1 MTAVLDYGEIMSK
14 KRLTEKKEQSA
25 RLVYSDLSLKQGF
38 KKFLLNPLYIFPVLI
53 STILCYAYYL
63 THETVTIDSL
73 SSDRYYHGL
82 LVAQGRLTATIIEN
96 YLGFEHL
103 PIAVENIIGLICF
116 ILGATVFCIIFD
128 KAKPQSN
135 VLPYTFSTCLYITFP
150 LMNEYFMFKGS
161 VLTTGGSILLVS
173 FALYFALKIK
183 NLIASI
189 LISSIF
195 IFFAYS
201 WYESFILVYIGA
213 VFLLLILLADGQ
225 KSQKELFFNGFWLAP
240 TLFLGFSLEE
250 IISNAIINICNITQ
264 DNNNA
269 VGTAW
274 LSSSATLKSF
284 FYDFIYS
291 FVSKIFCYAPFTILF
306 IFLAVAF
313 VLMIL
318 QTKSTKKPILIF
330 FYFGLALTVFF
341 LSIYRG
347 TESAYRTE
355 QGIPFYISAITLLL
369 SSKIIN
375 LNGKKALKIIASLSL
390 VIILTVQICSS
401 NYWYH
406 VNVLRDKE
414 EKQVVCNIAKD
425 LEKYDK
431 NKPVIF
437 IGYYQLSNNIKDK
450 YTVKKDSVAGKII
463 DYTSKKAKKSYT
475 YTACQTSISSYI
487 SWSIY
492 SFSSANVELKKFFNS
507 CGYDFKLGT
516 NEQFEEATKKYINI
530 PSYNDSGYILDAGDY
545 IVVKVGNYSPNF
557 YEFLYE

>member
-14 KRLTEKKEQSA
+14 KRLTEKKEQNA

-116 ILGATVFCIIFD
+116 VLGATVFCIIFD

-213 VFLLLILLADGQ
+213 VFLLLILLADGK

-291 FVSKIFCYAPFTILF
+291 FVSKIFCYAPFAILF
-306 IFLAVAF
+306 IFLGVAF

-347 TESAYRTE
+347 AESAYRTE
-355 QGIPFYISAITLLL
+355 QGIPFYIGAITLLL

-375 LNGKKALKIIASLSL
+375 SNGKKALKIIASLSL

-414 EKQVVCNIAKD
+414 EKQVVCNIAKE

-437 IGYYQLSNNIKDK
+437 IGYYQLSNNIEDK
-450 YTVKKDSVAGKII
+450 YTVKKDSVAGRII

-487 SWSIY
+487 SWSICP
-492 SFSSANVELKKFFNS
+492 FSSANVELKKFFNS

-516 NEQFEEATKKYINI
+516 NEQFKEATKKYINI

-557 YEFLYE
+557 YDFLYE

>member
-14 KRLTEKKEQSA
+14 KRLTEKKEQNA

-38 KKFLLNPLYIFPVLI
+38 KKFLLNPMYIFPVLI

-82 LVAQGRLTATIIEN
+82 LVAQGRLTATIVEN

-135 VLPYTFSTCLYITFP
+135 VLPYTFFTCLYITFP

-189 LISSIF
+189 FISSIF

-250 IISNAIINICNITQ
+250 IISNAIINLCNITQ

-306 IFLAVAF
+306 IFLAIAF
-313 VLMIL
+313 GLMIL
-318 QTKSTKKPILIF
+318 QTKSTKKPILVF

-347 TESAYRTE
+347 AESAYRTE
-355 QGIPFYISAITLLL
+355 QGIPFYIGAITLLL

-375 LNGKKALKIIASLSL
+375 SNGKKALKIIASLSL
-390 VIILTVQICSS
+390 VIILTAQICSS

-437 IGYYQLSNNIKDK
+437 IGYYQLSNNIEDK
-450 YTVKKDSVAGKII
+450 YAVKKDSVAGRII
-463 DYTSKKAKKSYT
+463 NYTSKKAEKSYA
-475 YTACQTSISSYI
+475 YAACQTSISSYI

-492 SFSSANVELKKFFNS
+492 SFSSANVELKKFFNA

>member
-14 KRLTEKKEQSA
+14 KRLTEKKEQNA

-38 KKFLLNPLYIFPVLI
+38 KKFLLNPMYIFPVLI

-82 LVAQGRLTATIIEN
+82 LVAQGRLTATIVEN

-306 IFLAVAF
+306 IFLAIAF

-318 QTKSTKKPILIF
+318 QTKNTKKPILIF
-330 FYFGLALTVFF
+330 FYLGLALTVFF

-347 TESAYRTE
+347 AELAYRTE
-355 QGIPFYISAITLLL
+355 QGIPFYIGAITLLL

-375 LNGKKALKIIASLSL
+375 LNGKNALKIIASLSL

-450 YTVKKDSVAGKII
+450 YAVKKDSVAGRII
-463 DYTSKKAKKSYT
+463 NYTSKKAKKSYT

-516 NEQFEEATKKYINI
+516 NEQFKEATKKYINI

-545 IVVKVGNYSPNF
+545 IVVKVGNYTPNF

>member
-14 KRLTEKKEQSA
+14 KRLTEKKEQNA
-25 RLVYSDLSLKQGF
+25 RLVLSDLSLKQGF

-63 THETVTIDSL
+63 AHETVTIDSL

-82 LVAQGRLTATIIEN
+82 LVAQGRLTATIVEN

-128 KAKPQSN
+128 KAKPQKS
-135 VLPYTFSTCLYITFP
+135 VLPYTFFTCLYITFP

-313 VLMIL
+313 VLMIF
-318 QTKSTKKPILIF
+318 QTKSTKKPIIVF
-330 FYFGLALTVFF
+330 FYLGLALTVFF

-347 TESAYRTE
+347 AESAYRTE
-355 QGIPFYISAITLLL
+355 QGIPFYIGAIALLL

-375 LNGKKALKIIASLSL
+375 LNGKKALKIIASMSL
-390 VIILTVQICSS
+390 VIILTVQIYSS

-437 IGYYQLSNNIKDK
+437 IGYYQLSNNIEDK
-450 YTVKKDSVAGKII
+450 YTVKKDSVAGRII
-463 DYTSKKAKKSYT
+463 NYTSKKAEKSYT
-475 YTACQTSISSYI
+475 YTACQTSIGSYI

-492 SFSSANVELKKFFNS
+492 SFSSANVELKKFFNA

-516 NEQFEEATKKYINI
+516 NEQFKEATKKYINI

-545 IVVKVGNYSPNF
+545 IVVKVGNYTPNL
-557 YEFLYE
+557 YGFLYE

>member
-14 KRLTEKKEQSA
+14 KRLTEKKEQNA

-250 IISNAIINICNITQ
+250 IISNAIINIFNITQ

-330 FYFGLALTVFF
+330 FYLGLALTVFF

-347 TESAYRTE
+347 AESAYRTE

-375 LNGKKALKIIASLSL
+375 SNGKKALKIIASLSL

-437 IGYYQLSNNIKDK
+437 IGYYQLSNNIEDK
-450 YTVKKDSVAGKII
+450 YAVKKDSVAGKII
-463 DYTSKKAKKSYT
+463 DYTSKKAKKSYA

-487 SWSIY
+487 SWSICP
-492 SFSSANVELKKFFNS
+492 FSSANVELKKFFNS

-516 NEQFEEATKKYINI
+516 NEQFKEATKKYINI

-557 YEFLYE
+557 YDFLYE

>member
-14 KRLTEKKEQSA
+14 KRLTEKKEQNA

-128 KAKPQSN
+128 KAKPQKN
-135 VLPYTFSTCLYITFP
+135 ILPYTFFTCLYITFP

-250 IISNAIINICNITQ
+250 IISNAIINLCNITQ

-347 TESAYRTE
+347 AESAYRTE

-375 LNGKKALKIIASLSL
+375 SNGKKALKIIASLSL

-437 IGYYQLSNNIKDK
+437 IGYYQLSNNIEDK
-450 YTVKKDSVAGKII
+450 YTVKKDSVAGRII
-463 DYTSKKAKKSYT
+463 NYTSKKAKKSYA

-516 NEQFEEATKKYINI
+516 NEQFKEATKKYINI

-557 YEFLYE
+557 YDFLYE

>member
-14 KRLTEKKEQSA
+14 KRLTEKKGQSA

-38 KKFLLNPLYIFPVLI
+38 KKFLLNPMYIFPVLI

-63 THETVTIDSL
+63 AHETVTIDSL

-189 LISSIF
+189 LVSSIF

-330 FYFGLALTVFF
+330 FYLGLALTVFF

-347 TESAYRTE
+347 AELAYRTE
-355 QGIPFYISAITLLL
+355 QGIPFYIGAITLLL

-375 LNGKKALKIIASLSL
+375 SNGKKALKIIASLSL

-450 YTVKKDSVAGKII
+450 YAVKKNSVAGRII
-463 DYTSKKAKKSYT
+463 NYTSKKAKKSYD

-487 SWSIY
+487 SWSICP
-492 SFSSANVELKKFFNS
+492 FSSANVELKKFFNS

-516 NEQFEEATKKYINI
+516 NEQFKEATKKYINI

-545 IVVKVGNYSPNF
+545 IVVKVGNYTPNF

>member
-14 KRLTEKKEQSA
+14 KRLTEKKEQNA
-25 RLVYSDLSLKQGF
+25 RLVLSDLSLKQGF

-63 THETVTIDSL
+63 AHETVTIDSL

-82 LVAQGRLTATIIEN
+82 LVAQGRLTATIVEN

-128 KAKPQSN
+128 KAKPQKS
-135 VLPYTFSTCLYITFP
+135 VLPYTFFTCLYITFP

-313 VLMIL
+313 VLMIF
-318 QTKSTKKPILIF
+318 QTKSTKKPIIVF
-330 FYFGLALTVFF
+330 FYLGLALTVFF

-347 TESAYRTE
+347 AESAYRTE
-355 QGIPFYISAITLLL
+355 QGIPFYIGAIALLL

-375 LNGKKALKIIASLSL
+375 LNGKKALKIIASMSL
-390 VIILTVQICSS
+390 VIILTVQIYSS

-437 IGYYQLSNNIKDK
+437 IGYYQLSNNIEDK
-450 YTVKKDSVAGKII
+450 YTVKKDSVAGRII
-463 DYTSKKAKKSYT
+463 NYTSKKAEKSYT
-475 YTACQTSISSYI
+475 YTACQTSIGSYI

-492 SFSSANVELKKFFNS
+492 SFSSANVELKKFFNA

-516 NEQFEEATKKYINI
+516 NEQFKEATKKYINI

-545 IVVKVGNYSPNF
+545 IVVKVGNYTPNL

>member
-14 KRLTEKKEQSA
+14 KRLTEKKEQNA

-38 KKFLLNPLYIFPVLI
+38 KKFLLNPMYIFPVLI

-82 LVAQGRLTATIIEN
+82 LVAQGRLTATIVEN

-313 VLMIL
+313 VLMIF

-330 FYFGLALTVFF
+330 FYLGLALTVFF

-347 TESAYRTE
+347 AESAYRTE
-355 QGIPFYISAITLLL
+355 QGIPFYIGAITLLL
-369 SSKIIN
+369 SSKVIN
-375 LNGKKALKIIASLSL
+375 SNGKKALKIIASLSL

-450 YTVKKDSVAGKII
+450 YTVKKDSVAGRII
-463 DYTSKKAKKSYT
+463 NYTSKKAKKSYA

-492 SFSSANVELKKFFNS
+492 SFSSADVELKKFFNS

-545 IVVKVGNYSPNF
+545 IVVKVGNYAPNL

>member
-14 KRLTEKKEQSA
+14 KRLTEKKEQNA

-38 KKFLLNPLYIFPVLI
+38 KKFLLNPLYILPVLI

-63 THETVTIDSL
+63 AHETVTIDSL

-135 VLPYTFSTCLYITFP
+135 VLPYTFFTCLYITFP

-330 FYFGLALTVFF
+330 FYLGLALTVFF

-347 TESAYRTE
+347 TELAYRTE
-355 QGIPFYISAITLLL
+355 QGIPFYIGAITLLL

-375 LNGKKALKIIASLSL
+375 SNGKKALKIIASLSL

-450 YTVKKDSVAGKII
+450 YAVKKDSVAGRII
-463 DYTSKKAKKSYT
+463 NYTSKKAKKSYT

-516 NEQFEEATKKYINI
+516 NEQFKEATKKYINI

-545 IVVKVGNYSPNF
+545 IVVKVGNYTPNF

>member
-38 KKFLLNPLYIFPVLI
+38 KKFLLNPMYIFPVLI

-82 LVAQGRLTATIIEN
+82 LVAQGRLTATIVEN

-313 VLMIL
+313 GLMIL
-318 QTKSTKKPILIF
+318 QTKNTKKPILIF

-347 TESAYRTE
+347 AESAYRTE

-375 LNGKKALKIIASLSL
+375 SNGKKALKIIASLSL
-390 VIILTVQICSS
+390 VIILTAQICSS

-450 YTVKKDSVAGKII
+450 YAVKKDSVAGRII
-463 DYTSKKAKKSYT
+463 NYTSKKVKKSYA

-516 NEQFEEATKKYINI
+516 NEQFKEATKKYINI

-545 IVVKVGNYSPNF
+545 IVVKVGNYTPNF

>member
-14 KRLTEKKEQSA
+14 KRLTEKKEQNA

-355 QGIPFYISAITLLL
+355 QGIPFYIGAITLLL

-375 LNGKKALKIIASLSL
+375 LHGKKALKIISSLSL

-431 NKPVIF
+431 NKSVIF

-450 YTVKKDSVAGKII
+450 YAVKKDSVAGRII
-463 DYTSKKAKKSYT
+463 NYTSKKAKKSYD

-516 NEQFEEATKKYINI
+516 NEQFKEATKKYINI

-545 IVVKVGNYSPNF
+545 IVVKVGNYTPNF

>member
-14 KRLTEKKEQSA
+14 KRLTEKKEQNA

-63 THETVTIDSL
+63 AHETVTIDSL

-128 KAKPQSN
+128 KARPQSN
-135 VLPYTFSTCLYITFP
+135 VLPYTFFTCLYITFP

-250 IISNAIINICNITQ
+250 IISNAIINLCNITQ

-306 IFLAVAF
+306 IFLAIAF
-313 VLMIL
+313 GLMIL
-318 QTKSTKKPILIF
+318 QTKSTKKPILVF

-375 LNGKKALKIIASLSL
+375 SNGKKALKIIASLSL

-516 NEQFEEATKKYINI
+516 NKQFEEATKKYINI

>member
-14 KRLTEKKEQSA
+14 KRLTEKKEQNA

-38 KKFLLNPLYIFPVLI
+38 KKFLLNPMYIFPVLI

-135 VLPYTFSTCLYITFP
+135 VLPYTFFTCLYITFP

-318 QTKSTKKPILIF
+318 QAKSTKKPILIF
-330 FYFGLALTVFF
+330 FYLGLALTVFF

-347 TESAYRTE
+347 AELAYRTE

-375 LNGKKALKIIASLSL
+375 SNGKKALKIIASLSL

-414 EKQVVCNIAKD
+414 EKQVVCNIAND

-437 IGYYQLSNNIKDK
+437 IGYYQLSNNIEDK
-450 YTVKKDSVAGKII
+450 YAVKKNSVAGRII
-463 DYTSKKAKKSYT
+463 NYTSKKAKKSYT

-487 SWSIY
+487 SWSICP
-492 SFSSANVELKKFFNS
+492 FSSANVELKKFFNS

-516 NEQFEEATKKYINI
+516 NEQFKEATKKYINI

-545 IVVKVGNYSPNF
+545 IVVKVGNYTPNF

>member
-14 KRLTEKKEQSA
+14 KRLTEKKEQNA

-313 VLMIL
+313 VLMIF

-355 QGIPFYISAITLLL
+355 QGIPFYIGAITLLL

-450 YTVKKDSVAGKII
+450 YAVKKDSVAGRII
-463 DYTSKKAKKSYT
+463 NYTSKKAKKSYT

-516 NEQFEEATKKYINI
+516 NEQFKEATKKYINI

-545 IVVKVGNYSPNF
+545 IVVKVGNYTPNF

>member
-14 KRLTEKKEQSA
+14 KRLTEKKEQNA

-150 LMNEYFMFKGS
+150 LMSEYFMFKGS

-183 NLIASI
+183 NLIVSI

-213 VFLLLILLADGQ
+213 VFLLLILLADGK

-291 FVSKIFCYAPFTILF
+291 FVSKIFCYAPFAILF
-306 IFLAVAF
+306 IFLAFAF

-318 QTKSTKKPILIF
+318 QTKSTQKPILIF
-330 FYFGLALTVFF
+330 FYLGLALTVFF

-375 LNGKKALKIIASLSL
+375 SNGKKALKIIASLSL

-437 IGYYQLSNNIKDK
+437 IGYYQLSNNIEDK
-450 YTVKKDSVAGKII
+450 YAVKKDSVAGKII
-463 DYTSKKAKKSYT
+463 DYTSKKAKKSYA

-487 SWSIY
+487 SWSICP
-492 SFSSANVELKKFFNS
+492 FSSANVELKKFFNS

-516 NEQFEEATKKYINI
+516 NEQFKEATKKYINI

>member
-14 KRLTEKKEQSA
+14 KRLTEKKEQNA

-63 THETVTIDSL
+63 AHETVTIDSL

-82 LVAQGRLTATIIEN
+82 LVAQGRLTATIVEN

-250 IISNAIINICNITQ
+250 IISNAIINLCNITQ

-291 FVSKIFCYAPFTILF
+291 FVSRIFCYAPFTILF

-313 VLMIL
+313 GLMIL
-318 QTKSTKKPILIF
+318 QTKNTKKPILIF
-330 FYFGLALTVFF
+330 FYLGLALTVFF

-450 YTVKKDSVAGKII
+450 YAVKKDSAAGKII
-463 DYTSKKAKKSYT
+463 NYTSKKAKKSYT

>member
-1 MTAVLDYGEIMSK
+1 MKSK
-14 KRLTEKKEQSA
+14 NSTKPNEQGT
-25 RLVYSDLSLKQGF
+25 RLVCSDLSLKQGF
-38 KKFLLNPLYIFPVLI
+38 KKFFLNPLYIFPVLI
-53 STILCYAYYL
+53 STVLCYAYYL

-96 YLGFEHL
+96 CLGFEHL
-103 PIAVENIIGLICF
+103 PIIAENIIGLVCF
-116 ILGATVFCIIFD
+116 IFGATIFCIIFD
-128 KAKPQSN
+128 KVKPLKN
-135 VLPYTFSTCLYITFP
+135 ILPYTVFTCLYITFP

-161 VLTTGGSILLVS
+161 VLTTGGSVLLVS

-183 NLIASI
+183 NLLASI
-189 LISSIF
+189 LVSSIF

-213 VFLLLILLADGQ
+213 VFLLLILLADSE
-225 KSQKELFFNGFWLAP
+225 KSQKELFLNGFWLAP
-240 TLFLGFSLEE
+240 SLILGFSLEE
-250 IISNAIINICNITQ
+250 IISNAIINICNITP

-274 LSSSATLKSF
+274 LTSSATLKSF

-291 FVSKIFCYAPFTILF
+291 FVSKIFCYTPFTILF
-306 IFLAVAF
+306 IFFVTAL

-318 QTKSTKKPILIF
+318 QTKSTEKPILIF

-347 TESAYRTE
+347 TISAYRTE
-355 QGIPFYISAITLLL
+355 QGIPFYIGAIALLL

-375 LNGKKALKIIASLSL
+375 LNGKKALKVVTALSL
-390 VIILTVQICSS
+390 VIILTAQICSS

-437 IGYYQLSNNIKDK
+437 IGNYRLSKNIEDK
-450 YTVKKDSVAGKII
+450 YTVDKDSISGKII
-463 DYTSKKAKKSYT
+463 KYVSQKSQNEYD

-492 SFSSANVELKKFFNS
+492 SFSNANVELKKLFNV

-516 NEQFEEATKKYINI
+516 NGQFKEATKKYINI
-530 PSYNDSGYILDAGDY
+530 PSYDNNGYILDAGDY
-545 IVVKVGNYSPNF
+545 IVVKVGDYTLNQYA
-557 YEFLYE
+557 FLYE

>member
-14 KRLTEKKEQSA
+14 KRLTEKKEQNA

-38 KKFLLNPLYIFPVLI
+38 KKFLLNPMYIFPVLI

-116 ILGATVFCIIFD
+116 VLGATVFCIIFD

-213 VFLLLILLADGQ
+213 VFLLLILLADGK

-250 IISNAIINICNITQ
+250 IISNAIINLCNITQ

-347 TESAYRTE
+347 AESAYRTE

-375 LNGKKALKIIASLSL
+375 SNGKKALKIIASLSL

-437 IGYYQLSNNIKDK
+437 IGYYQLSNNIEDK
-450 YTVKKDSVAGKII
+450 YTVKKDSVAGRII

-487 SWSIY
+487 SWSICP
-492 SFSSANVELKKFFNS
+492 FSSANVELKKFFNS

-516 NEQFEEATKKYINI
+516 NEQFKEATKKYINI

-545 IVVKVGNYSPNF
+545 IVVKVGNYTPNF
-557 YEFLYE
+557 YDFLYE

>member
-14 KRLTEKKEQSA
+14 KRLTEKKEQNA

-38 KKFLLNPLYIFPVLI
+38 KKFLLNPMYIFPVLI

-213 VFLLLILLADGQ
+213 VFLLLILLANGQ

-250 IISNAIINICNITQ
+250 IISNAIINLCNITQ
-264 DNNNA
+264 NNNNA

-347 TESAYRTE
+347 AELAYRTE

-375 LNGKKALKIIASLSL
+375 LNGKKALNIIASLSL
-390 VIILTVQICSS
+390 AIILTVQICSS

-450 YTVKKDSVAGKII
+450 YAVKKDSLAGKII
-463 DYTSKKAKKSYT
+463 DYTSKKAKKSYD

-487 SWSIY
+487 SWSICP
-492 SFSSANVELKKFFNS
+492 FSSANVELKKFFNS

-516 NEQFEEATKKYINI
+516 NEQFKEATKKYINI
-530 PSYNDSGYILDAGDY
+530 PSYNDSGYILDTGDY
-545 IVVKVGNYSPNF
+545 IVVKVGNYTPNF

>member
-14 KRLTEKKEQSA
+14 KRLTEKKEQNA

-135 VLPYTFSTCLYITFP
+135 VLPYTFFTCLYITFP

-250 IISNAIINICNITQ
+250 IISNAIINLCNITQ

-306 IFLAVAF
+306 IFLAIAF
-313 VLMIL
+313 GLMIL

-375 LNGKKALKIIASLSL
+375 SNGKKALRIIASLSL

-437 IGYYQLSNNIKDK
+437 IGYYQLSNNIEDK
-450 YTVKKDSVAGKII
+450 YTVKKDSVAGRII
-463 DYTSKKAKKSYT
+463 NYTSKKAKKSYT

-516 NEQFEEATKKYINI
+516 NKQFEEATKKYINI

-545 IVVKVGNYSPNF
+545 IVVKVGNYTPNF

>member
-14 KRLTEKKEQSA
+14 KRLTEKKEQNA

-63 THETVTIDSL
+63 AHETVTIDSL

-135 VLPYTFSTCLYITFP
+135 VLPYTFFTCLYITFP

-347 TESAYRTE
+347 AESAYRTE
-355 QGIPFYISAITLLL
+355 QGIPFYIGAITLLL

-375 LNGKKALKIIASLSL
+375 SNGKKALKIIASLSL
-390 VIILTVQICSS
+390 VIILTTQICSS

-437 IGYYQLSNNIKDK
+437 IGYYQLSNNIEDK
-450 YTVKKDSVAGKII
+450 YTVKKDSVAGRII
-463 DYTSKKAKKSYT
+463 NYTSKKAKKSYT

-487 SWSIY
+487 SWSICP
-492 SFSSANVELKKFFNS
+492 FSSANVELKKFFNS

-516 NEQFEEATKKYINI
+516 NEQFKEATKKYINI

-545 IVVKVGNYSPNF
+545 IVVKVGNYTPNF

>member
-14 KRLTEKKEQSA
+14 NNSVKKKEQNT
-25 RLVYSDLSLKQGF
+25 RLVYSDLSFKQGF
-38 KKFLLNPLYIFPVLI
+38 KKFFLSPLYVFPVII

-82 LVAQGRLTATIIEN
+82 LVAQGRLTATIVEN
-96 YLGFEHL
+96 FLGFEHL
-103 PIAVENIIGLICF
+103 PIVIENIIGLICF
-116 ILGATVFCIIFD
+116 ILGATIFCIIFD
-128 KAKPQSN
+128 RAKPQKSI
-135 VLPYTFSTCLYITFP
+135 LPYTVFICLYITFP

-183 NLIASI
+183 NFLLSI
-189 LISSIF
+189 LVSSIF

-213 VFLLLILLADGQ
+213 VFLLLILLADSK

-240 TLFLGFSLEE
+240 ALFLGFALEE
-250 IISNAIINICNITQ
+250 IISNAIIYICNIQ
-264 DNNNA
+264 PNNNSS

-291 FVSKIFCYAPFTILF
+291 FISKIFCYTPFTILSV
-306 IFLAVAF
+306 FLIIAL
-313 VLMIL
+313 VLTVL
-318 QTKSTKKPILIF
+318 QVKNTKKPILIL
-330 FYFGLALTVFF
+330 FYLGLALTVFF

-347 TESAYRTE
+347 TVSAYRTE
-355 QGIPFYISAITLLL
+355 QGIPFYIGAIALLL

-375 LNGKKALKIIASLSL
+375 LNGKKVLKAVVSLSL
-390 VIILTVQICSS
+390 IVTLTAQICSS

-437 IGYYQLSNNIKDK
+437 IGYYQLSKNIKDK
-450 YTVKKDSVAGKII
+450 YNVKKDSISGKII
-463 DYTSKKAKKSYT
+463 KYISQKAQKPYA
-475 YTACQTSISSYI
+475 YIICNTSIDSYI

-492 SFSSANVELKKFFNS
+492 SFSSANVELEKLFNV

-516 NEQFEEATKKYINI
+516 NEQFKEATKKYINI
-530 PSYNDSGYILDAGDY
+530 PSYDNNGYILDTGDY
-545 IVVKVGNYSPNF
+545 IVVKIGDYSLDK
-557 YEFLYE
+557 YAFLYE

>member
-14 KRLTEKKEQSA
+14 KRLTEKKEQNA

-38 KKFLLNPLYIFPVLI
+38 KKFLLNPMYIFPVLI

-82 LVAQGRLTATIIEN
+82 LVAQGRLTATIVEN

-135 VLPYTFSTCLYITFP
+135 VLPYTFFTCLYITFP

-189 LISSIF
+189 LISSVF

-250 IISNAIINICNITQ
+250 IISNAIINLCNITQ

-306 IFLAVAF
+306 IFLAIAF
-313 VLMIL
+313 GLMIL
-318 QTKSTKKPILIF
+318 QTKSTKKPILVF
-330 FYFGLALTVFF
+330 FYLGLALTVFF

-347 TESAYRTE
+347 AESAYRTE

-375 LNGKKALKIIASLSL
+375 LHGKKALKIIASLSL
-390 VIILTVQICSS
+390 VIILTAQICSS

-437 IGYYQLSNNIKDK
+437 IGYYQLSNNIKNK
-450 YTVKKDSVAGKII
+450 YAVKKDSVAGRII
-463 DYTSKKAKKSYT
+463 NYTSKKAKKSYT
-475 YTACQTSISSYI
+475 YTTCQTSISSYI

-516 NEQFEEATKKYINI
+516 NKQFEEATKKYINI

-545 IVVKVGNYSPNF
+545 IVVKVGNYAPNF

>member
-14 KRLTEKKEQSA
+14 KRLTEKKEQNA
-25 RLVYSDLSLKQGF
+25 RLIYSDLSLKQGF

-128 KAKPQSN
+128 KAKPQNN
-135 VLPYTFSTCLYITFP
+135 VLPYTFFTCLYITFP

-250 IISNAIINICNITQ
+250 IISNAIINIFNITQ

-274 LSSSATLKSF
+274 LTSSATLKSF

-355 QGIPFYISAITLLL
+355 QGIPFYIGAITLLL

-375 LNGKKALKIIASLSL
+375 LHGKKALKIIASLSL

-406 VNVLRDKE
+406 VNILRDKE

-437 IGYYQLSNNIKDK
+437 IGYYQLSNNIEDK
-450 YTVKKDSVAGKII
+450 YAVKKDSVAGRII
-463 DYTSKKAKKSYT
+463 NYTSKKAKKSYT

-487 SWSIY
+487 SWSICP
-492 SFSSANVELKKFFNS
+492 FSSANVELKKFFNS

-516 NEQFEEATKKYINI
+516 NEQFKEATKKYINI

-545 IVVKVGNYSPNF
+545 IVVKVGNYTPDF

>member
-14 KRLTEKKEQSA
+14 KRLTEKKEQNA

-38 KKFLLNPLYIFPVLI
+38 KKFLLNPLYIFPILI

-128 KAKPQSN
+128 KAKPQNN
-135 VLPYTFSTCLYITFP
+135 VLPYTFFTCLYITFP

-183 NLIASI
+183 NLIVSI

-291 FVSKIFCYAPFTILF
+291 FVSKIFCYAPFAILF
-306 IFLAVAF
+306 IFLTVAF

-330 FYFGLALTVFF
+330 FYLGLALTVFF

-347 TESAYRTE
+347 AELAYRTE

-375 LNGKKALKIIASLSL
+375 LNGKKTLKIIASLSL

-437 IGYYQLSNNIKDK
+437 IGYYQLSNNIEDK
-450 YTVKKDSVAGKII
+450 YTVKKDSVAGRII
-463 DYTSKKAKKSYT
+463 NYTSKKAKKSYT

-492 SFSSANVELKKFFNS
+492 SFSSANVELKKFFNA

-516 NEQFEEATKKYINI
+516 NEQFKEATKKYINI

-545 IVVKVGNYSPNF
+545 IVVKVGNYTPNF

>member
-25 RLVYSDLSLKQGF
+25 RLVYSDLNLKQGF
-38 KKFLLNPLYIFPVLI
+38 KKFLLNPMYIFPVLI

-213 VFLLLILLADGQ
+213 VFLLLILLADGK

-264 DNNNA
+264 DNNNV

-318 QTKSTKKPILIF
+318 QTKSTKKAYSHFLLFRPCTYCFLFKHLSGNGIRIQNR
-330 FYFGLALTVFF
+330 ARNTV
-341 LSIYRG
+341 LYR
-347 TESAYRTE
+347 
-355 QGIPFYISAITLLL
+355 
-369 SSKIIN
+369 
-375 LNGKKALKIIASLSL
+375 
-390 VIILTVQICSS
+390 
-401 NYWYH
+401 
-406 VNVLRDKE
+406 
-414 EKQVVCNIAKD
+414 CN
-425 LEKYDK
+425 
-431 NKPVIF
+431 
-437 IGYYQLSNNIKDK
+437 
-450 YTVKKDSVAGKII
+450 
-463 DYTSKKAKKSYT
+463 
-475 YTACQTSISSYI
+475 YTAAFIK
-487 SWSIY
+487 
-492 SFSSANVELKKFFNS
+492 NH
-507 CGYDFKLGT
+507 
-516 NEQFEEATKKYINI
+516 
-530 PSYNDSGYILDAGDY
+530 
-545 IVVKVGNYSPNF
+545 
-557 YEFLYE
+557 

>member
-1 MTAVLDYGEIMSK
+1 MNRQDIHSASK
-14 KRLTEKKEQSA
+14 KRLTEKKEQNA

-82 LVAQGRLTATIIEN
+82 LVAQGRLTATIVEN

-128 KAKPQSN
+128 KAKPQNN
-135 VLPYTFSTCLYITFP
+135 VLPYTFFTCLYITFP

-183 NLIASI
+183 NLIVSI

-274 LSSSATLKSF
+274 LTSSATLKSF

-330 FYFGLALTVFF
+330 FYLGLALTVFF

-347 TESAYRTE
+347 AESAYRTE

-375 LNGKKALKIIASLSL
+375 LHGKKALKIIASLSL

-406 VNVLRDKE
+406 VNALRDKE

-437 IGYYQLSNNIKDK
+437 IGYYQLSNNIEDK

-463 DYTSKKAKKSYT
+463 NYTSKKAKKSYT

-487 SWSIY
+487 SWSICP
-492 SFSSANVELKKFFNS
+492 FSSANVELKKFFNS

-516 NEQFEEATKKYINI
+516 NEQFKEATKKYINI

-545 IVVKVGNYSPNF
+545 IVVKVGNYTPDF

>member
-1 MTAVLDYGEIMSK
+1 MSK
-14 KRLTEKKEQSA
+14 KRFTEKKEQNT

-135 VLPYTFSTCLYITFP
+135 VLPYTFFTCLYITFP

-264 DNNNA
+264 DSNNN
-269 VGTAW
+269 VYTAW
-274 LSSSATLKSF
+274 LVSSATLKSF

-330 FYFGLALTVFF
+330 FYLGLALTVFF

-347 TESAYRTE
+347 TKSAYRTE
-355 QGIPFYISAITLLL
+355 QGIPFYVSAIALLLL
-369 SSKIIN
+369 SKIISSH
-375 LNGKKALKIIASLSL
+375 GKKALKIIASLSL

-406 VNVLRDKE
+406 INVLRDKE

-450 YTVKKDSVAGKII
+450 YTVKKDSVAGRII
-463 DYTSKKAKKSYT
+463 NYTSKKAKKSYA
-475 YTACQTSISSYI
+475 YTACHTSIDSYI

-516 NEQFEEATKKYINI
+516 NKQFKEATKKYINI

-545 IVVKVGNYSPNF
+545 IVVKVGNYTSNL

>member
-14 KRLTEKKEQSA
+14 KRLTEKKEQNA

-38 KKFLLNPLYIFPVLI
+38 KKFLLNPMYIFPVLI

-82 LVAQGRLTATIIEN
+82 LVAQGRLTATIVEN

-313 VLMIL
+313 VLMII

-355 QGIPFYISAITLLL
+355 QGIPFYIGAITLLL

-375 LNGKKALKIIASLSL
+375 SNGKKALKIIASLSL

-437 IGYYQLSNNIKDK
+437 IGYYQLSNNIEDK
-450 YTVKKDSVAGKII
+450 YTVKKDSVAGRII
-463 DYTSKKAKKSYT
+463 NYTSKKAKKSYT

-516 NEQFEEATKKYINI
+516 NKQFEEATKKYINI

-545 IVVKVGNYSPNF
+545 IVVKVGNYTPNF

>member
-1 MTAVLDYGEIMSK
+1 MSK
-14 KRLTEKKEQSA
+14 KRLTEKKEQNI

-82 LVAQGRLTATIIEN
+82 LVAQGRLTATIVEN

-103 PIAVENIIGLICF
+103 PIAVENTIGLICF

-128 KAKPQSN
+128 KAKPQKN
-135 VLPYTFSTCLYITFP
+135 ILPYTFFTCFYITFP
-150 LMNEYFMFKGS
+150 LMSEYFMFKGS
-161 VLTTGGSILLVS
+161 VLTAGGSILLVS
-173 FALYFALKIK
+173 FALFFALKIK
-183 NLIASI
+183 NYIVSVF
-189 LISSIF
+189 ISSIF

-225 KSQKELFFNGFWLAP
+225 KSQKELFFNGFLLSQ

-250 IISNAIINICNITQ
+250 IISNAIINICNITI
-264 DNNNA
+264 DYNNA

-274 LSSSATLKSF
+274 LASSATLKSF

-306 IFLAVAF
+306 IFLGVAF
-313 VLMIL
+313 VLMIF
-318 QTKSTKKPILIF
+318 QTKSAKKPILIF

-355 QGIPFYISAITLLL
+355 QGIPFYIGAITLLL

-375 LNGKKALKIIASLSL
+375 SNAKKALKIIASLSL
-390 VIILTVQICSS
+390 VIILTAQICSS
-401 NYWYH
+401 NYWYY

-414 EKQVVCNIAKD
+414 EKQVICNIAND

-437 IGYYQLSNNIKDK
+437 IGDYRFSDNIKDK
-450 YTVKKDSVAGKII
+450 YVVKKDSIAGKII
-463 DYTSKKAKKSYT
+463 DYTSQKAEKSYN
-475 YTACQTSISSYI
+475 YCACQTSIRSYI
-487 SWSIY
+487 TWSIY
-492 SFSSANVELKKFFNS
+492 SFSNANIELKKFFNA

-516 NEQFEEATKKYINI
+516 NEQFIEATKKYINI
-530 PSYNDSGYILDAGDY
+530 PSYNDSGYILDTGDY
-545 IVVKVGNYSPNF
+545 IVVKVGDYPPDF

>member
-38 KKFLLNPLYIFPVLI
+38 KKFLLNPMYIFPVLI
-53 STILCYAYYL
+53 CTILCYAYYL

-225 KSQKELFFNGFWLAP
+225 KNQKELFFNGFWLAP

-250 IISNAIINICNITQ
+250 IISNAIINLCNITQ

-291 FVSKIFCYAPFTILF
+291 FVSRIFCYAPFTILF

-313 VLMIL
+313 GLMIL
-318 QTKSTKKPILIF
+318 QTKNTKKPILIF
-330 FYFGLALTVFF
+330 FYLGLALTVFF

>member
-14 KRLTEKKEQSA
+14 KRLTEKKEQNA

-38 KKFLLNPLYIFPVLI
+38 KKFLLNPLYISPVLI

-63 THETVTIDSL
+63 AHETVTIDSL

-103 PIAVENIIGLICF
+103 PIAIENIIGLICF
-116 ILGATVFCIIFD
+116 ILVATVFCIIFD
-128 KAKPQSN
+128 KAKPQKS
-135 VLPYTFSTCLYITFP
+135 VLPYTFFTCLYITFP

-250 IISNAIINICNITQ
+250 IISNAIINICNITP

-313 VLMIL
+313 ILMIF
-318 QTKSTKKPILIF
+318 QAKSTKKPILVF
-330 FYFGLALTVFF
+330 FYLGLALTVFF

-347 TESAYRTE
+347 AESAYRTE
-355 QGIPFYISAITLLL
+355 QGIPFYIGAIALLL

-375 LNGKKALKIIASLSL
+375 LNGKKALKIISSLSL
-390 VIILTVQICSS
+390 VMILTAQICSS

-437 IGYYQLSNNIKDK
+437 IGYYQLSNNTEDK
-450 YTVKKDSVAGKII
+450 YTVKKDSVAGRII
-463 DYTSKKAKKSYT
+463 NYTSKKAEKSYT
-475 YTACQTSISSYI
+475 YTACQTSIGSYI

-492 SFSSANVELKKFFNS
+492 SFSSANVELKKFFNE

-516 NEQFEEATKKYINI
+516 NEQFKEATKKYINI

-545 IVVKVGNYSPNF
+545 IVVKVGNYTPNL

>member
-14 KRLTEKKEQSA
+14 KRLTEKKEQNA

-173 FALYFALKIK
+173 FALYFVLKIK

-274 LSSSATLKSF
+274 LTSSATLKSF

-330 FYFGLALTVFF
+330 FYLGLALTVFF

-347 TESAYRTE
+347 AELAYRTE
-355 QGIPFYISAITLLL
+355 QGIPFYIGAITLLL

-375 LNGKKALKIIASLSL
+375 LHGKKALKIIASLSL

-437 IGYYQLSNNIKDK
+437 IGYYQLSNNIEDK

-463 DYTSKKAKKSYT
+463 NYTSKKAKKSYT

-492 SFSSANVELKKFFNS
+492 SFSSANVELEKFFNS

-516 NEQFEEATKKYINI
+516 NEQFKEATKKYINI

-545 IVVKVGNYSPNF
+545 IVVKVGNYAPNF

>member
-14 KRLTEKKEQSA
+14 KRLTEKKEQNA

-82 LVAQGRLTATIIEN
+82 LVAQGRLTATVIEN

-128 KAKPQSN
+128 KAKPQNN
-135 VLPYTFSTCLYITFP
+135 VLPYTFFTCLYITFP

-330 FYFGLALTVFF
+330 FYLGLALTVFF

-347 TESAYRTE
+347 AESAYRTE
-355 QGIPFYISAITLLL
+355 QGIPFYIGAITLLL
-369 SSKIIN
+369 SSIIIN
-375 LNGKKALKIIASLSL
+375 LNGKKALNIIASLSL

-437 IGYYQLSNNIKDK
+437 IGYYQLSNNIEDK
-450 YTVKKDSVAGKII
+450 YAVKKDSVAGRII

-516 NEQFEEATKKYINI
+516 NEQFKEATKKYINI

-545 IVVKVGNYSPNF
+545 IVVKVGNYTPNF

>member
-14 KRLTEKKEQSA
+14 KRLTEKKEQNA

-38 KKFLLNPLYIFPVLI
+38 KKFLLNPMYIFPVLI

-213 VFLLLILLADGQ
+213 VFLLLILLADDQ

-250 IISNAIINICNITQ
+250 IISNAIINLCNITQ

-330 FYFGLALTVFF
+330 FYLGLALTVFF

-347 TESAYRTE
+347 AESAYRTE
-355 QGIPFYISAITLLL
+355 QGIPFYIGAITLLL

-375 LNGKKALKIIASLSL
+375 SNGKKALKIIASLSL

-406 VNVLRDKE
+406 VNILRDKE

-437 IGYYQLSNNIKDK
+437 IGYYQLSNNIEDK
-450 YTVKKDSVAGKII
+450 YTVKKDSVSGRII
-463 DYTSKKAKKSYT
+463 DYTSKKAEKSYT

-516 NEQFEEATKKYINI
+516 NEQFKEATKKYINI

>member
-14 KRLTEKKEQSA
+14 KRFTEKKKQNT
-25 RLVYSDLSLKQGF
+25 RLVYSNLSLKQGF

-135 VLPYTFSTCLYITFP
+135 VLPYTFFTCLYITFP

-250 IISNAIINICNITQ
+250 IISNAIINICNIKQ
-264 DNNNA
+264 NSNND

-274 LSSSATLKSF
+274 LARSATLKSF

-330 FYFGLALTVFF
+330 FYLGLALTVFF

-355 QGIPFYISAITLLL
+355 QGIPFYVSAIALLLL
-369 SSKIIN
+369 SKIISSH
-375 LNGKKALKIIASLSL
+375 GKKALKIIASLSL

-450 YTVKKDSVAGKII
+450 YAVKKDSVAGRII
-463 DYTSKKAKKSYT
+463 NYTSKKAKKSYA

-487 SWSIY
+487 YWSIY
-492 SFSSANVELKKFFNS
+492 SFSSVNVELKKFFNS

-516 NEQFEEATKKYINI
+516 NKQFEEATKRYINI

-545 IVVKVGNYSPNF
+545 IVVKVGNYTSNL

>member
-14 KRLTEKKEQSA
+14 KRLTEKKEQNA

-63 THETVTIDSL
+63 AHETVTIDSL

-116 ILGATVFCIIFD
+116 VLGATVFCIIFD
-128 KAKPQSN
+128 KAKPQCN
-135 VLPYTFSTCLYITFP
+135 VLPYTFFTCLYITFP

-250 IISNAIINICNITQ
+250 IISNAIINLCNITQ

-306 IFLAVAF
+306 IILAVAF
-313 VLMIL
+313 GLMIL

-330 FYFGLALTVFF
+330 FYLGLALTVFF

-347 TESAYRTE
+347 AELAYRTE
-355 QGIPFYISAITLLL
+355 QGIPFYIGAITLLL

-375 LNGKKALKIIASLSL
+375 SNGKKALKIIASLSL

-450 YTVKKDSVAGKII
+450 YAVKKDSVAGRII

-487 SWSIY
+487 SWSICP
-492 SFSSANVELKKFFNS
+492 FSSANVELKKFFNS

-516 NEQFEEATKKYINI
+516 NEQFKEATKKYINI
-530 PSYNDSGYILDAGDY
+530 PSYNDSGYILDTGDY
-545 IVVKVGNYSPNF
+545 IVVKVGNYTPNF

>member
-14 KRLTEKKEQSA
+14 KRLTEKKEQNA
-25 RLVYSDLSLKQGF
+25 RLVLSDLSLKQGF

-128 KAKPQSN
+128 KARPQSN
-135 VLPYTFSTCLYITFP
+135 VLPYTFFTCLYITFP

-213 VFLLLILLADGQ
+213 VFLLLILLADGK

-274 LSSSATLKSF
+274 LTSSATLKSF

-330 FYFGLALTVFF
+330 FYLGLALTVFF

-355 QGIPFYISAITLLL
+355 QGIPFYISAITLLF

-375 LNGKKALKIIASLSL
+375 LTGKKALKIIASLSL

-437 IGYYQLSNNIKDK
+437 IGYYQLSNNIEDK
-450 YTVKKDSVAGKII
+450 YTVKKDSVAGRII

-516 NEQFEEATKKYINI
+516 NEQFKEATKKYINI

-545 IVVKVGNYSPNF
+545 IVVKVGNYTPNF